1 MSLGP
6 HIVIP
11 NAQGSP
17 ANGNAMATD
26 IISQP
31 SLVPLMGT
39 ISYQIV
45 WTGSTPIGAV
55 SIQGSNDYS
64 LNAKGDVLNAGHWD
78 TLTIEFAG
86 SATSSIPITGNSG
99 SGLIDITTTA
109 IYATRLV
116 YTATSGTGSLTVTAF
131 ARGP

>member
-11 NAQGSP
+11 NSQGNP
-17 ANGNAMATD
+17 ANGNSMGAD

-31 SLVPLMGT
+31 SLVPLSGT
-39 ISYQIV
+39 ISYQVV
-45 WTGSTPIGAV
+45 WSGSTPVGAV
-55 SIQGSNDYS
+55 AIEGSNDYS
-64 LNAKGDVLNAGHWD
+64 LDALGNILNPGHWD
-78 TLTIEFAG
+78 TLVVEFAG
-86 SATSSIPITGNSG
+86 SPTSSIPITGNSG

-109 IYATRLV
+109 IYATRLI
-116 YTATSGTGSLTVTAF
+116 YNATSGTGNLTVIAF